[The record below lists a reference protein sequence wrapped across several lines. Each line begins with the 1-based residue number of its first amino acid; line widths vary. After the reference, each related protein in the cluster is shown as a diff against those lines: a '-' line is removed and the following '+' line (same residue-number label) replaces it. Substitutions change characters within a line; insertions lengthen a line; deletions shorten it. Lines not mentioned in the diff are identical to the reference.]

1 MKTKHP
7 YQLKKI
13 PNIRRFAVDAG
24 HLSRRRHIIHALLEV
39 DVTVPRQNIREYK
52 IRQSDGLSFTAYLIH
67 CLGAAIQSNPQVH
80 AYRDWRNRLVIFDDI
95 NINTMV
101 ETTLEG
107 HQVPMPYIFE
117 AINRKSLLQIQ
128 QEIRS
133 ASTSPHSTAAA
144 PFMRRFLALPGFLR
158 RVFYWFVMRNPT
170 AFRSYSS
177 PVMVTSVGMFG
188 KGGGWGVPA
197 ANFTLT
203 VTVGGITEK
212 PRVIEKEIKI
222 REVLDLTI
230 SLDHDIVDGAPM
242 ARFADYFRQLLE
254 NGYGLDDL
262 LG

>member
-7 YQLKKI
+7 YQLEKI
-13 PNIRRFAVDAG
+13 PKIRRFAVDAG

-39 DVTVPRQNIREYK
+39 DVTVARQNIREYK
-52 IRQSDGLSFTAYLIH
+52 IRHSEGLSFTAYLIH
-67 CLGAAIQSNPQVH
+67 CLGAAIQSNPHVH

-95 NINTMV
+95 NINTMI
-101 ETTLEG
+101 ETTLG
-107 HQVPMPYIFE
+107 GKQVPMPHIFE
-117 AINRKSLLQIQ
+117 AVNRKSLLELH

-133 ASTSPHSTAAA
+133 ASASPQETTEAR
-144 PFMRRFLALPGFLR
+144 FMSWFLALPGFIR
-158 RVFYWFVMRNPT
+158 RTFYWFVMRNPT
-170 AFRSYSS
+170 VFRSYSS
-177 PVMVTSVGMFG
+177 SVMVTSVGMFG
-188 KGGGWGVPA
+188 NRGGWGIPA

-203 VTVGGITEK
+203 ITVGGITEK
-212 PRVIEKEIKI
+212 PRVVEKEIVI
-222 REVLDLTI
+222 REVLDITI